1 LTLNSKRLS
10 FDCTERNGASEM
22 IKFIVKCSQKL
33 NDGDTAIVEEYHV
46 DSEDDINKVI
56 IQYTQLSVT
65 RRYVG

>member
-1 LTLNSKRLS
+1 
-10 FDCTERNGASEM
+10 M